1 MDLDESIRV
10 DFDEPLLIGL
20 FNFYKKKKIQLYLDK
35 SEALKK

>member
-20 FNFYKKKKIQLYLDK
+20 FNFKKKKK
-35 SEALKK
+35 NTTVPR